1 MFANPEAKQSSSQE
15 LQSGWKEFPLVL
27 KEEGT
32 CLYNTRSSSCTPF
45 DAPMLPNDANELPP
59 HNEEAGE
66 NEACDDHATSA
77 PSATE
82 KPSAPPSASDP
93 STSTSTS
100 TSPQHLREEHWK
112 ASPWAVGCVD
122 PTWHDT
128 VQSGKRRRRERRTS
142 GRDTRSSRQAEFET
156 YLCVGAWFCNML
168 GAKRVG
174 NMAVLVGDIDGDE
187 NVNLKCVAGP
197 YWPVNACI
205 TWPAVIGLT
214 VAVVVLG
221 LSDEHPGIIAA
232 CAVLTACLM
241 ISMVCVSFRDPGI
254 LRRRAEKPDGAE
266 GQQWIWNDQS
276 LTYRPLK
283 ARYDSECA
291 CVIEEHDHVCPWVGS
306 AIGRGNMCAFRC
318 FVALIFAVMIFD
330 IIIIVARAVPR

>member
-1 MFANPEAKQSSSQE
+1 MP
-15 LQSGWKEFPLVL
+15 
-27 KEEGT
+27 
-32 CLYNTRSSSCTPF
+32 
-45 DAPMLPNDANELPP
+45 PNDANELPP
-59 HNEEAGE
+59 HNEEGASPNHE
-66 NEACDDHATSA
+66 QPAHSL
-77 PSATE
+77 SATE
-82 KPSAPPSASDP
+82 KPSAPPSTSAP
-93 STSTSTS
+93 STSP
-100 TSPQHLREEHWK
+100 SPQHLREEHWK

-156 YLCVGAWFCNML
+156 YLCAGAWFCNIL

-187 NVNLKCVAGP
+187 NVKLKCVAGP

-205 TWPAVIGLT
+205 TWPAVSGLT
-214 VAVVVLG
+214 VAVIVLG

-232 CAVLTACLM
+232 WAVLTVCLM

-254 LRRRAEKPDGAE
+254 LRRHAEKPDGAE
-266 GQQWIWNDQS
+266 GQQWIWNDQA
-276 LTYRPLK
+276 LTYRPRK
-283 ARYDSECA
+283 ARYDAECA

-318 FVALIFAVMIFD
+318 FVALFFAVMIFD
-330 IIIIVARAVPR
+330 IIIIVARVVPR